1 MPRAG
6 SKKRPSIHFEARSEE
21 EKREWAKLASEEDI
35 PLTKWIGE
43 QVRKTLGE
51 AGPDSPELVEARHTI
66 DELSEKLRESQAKN
80 QALERSHT
88 TVDAELLRVRAR
100 LYGED
105 TYPVSTD
112 LAQFFMATISREG
125 EITRKELLHRI
136 EDAFDH
142 PELLDKLRELE
153 RTFSSIG
160 MLDVTSGG
168 VLRWMED
175 RS

>member
-6 SKKRPSIHFEARSEE
+6 SKERYPIHFEARSEE
-21 EKREWAKLASEEDI
+21 EKKEWTKLAYEDNI
-35 PLTKWIGE
+35 SLTKWVGV

-66 DELSEKLRESQAKN
+66 DELREKLHESQAKN
-80 QALERSHT
+80 QTLERSHA
-88 TVDAELLRVRAR
+88 TVDTELLRVRAR

-105 TYPVSTD
+105 SDSVSTD
-112 LAQFFMATISREG
+112 LAQFFVATISREG

-136 EDAFDH
+136 DDAFDH
-142 PELLDKLRELE
+142 PELLDNLRQLE

-160 MLDVTSGG
+160 KLDVTSQG

-175 RS
+175 

>member
-1 MPRAG
+1 
-6 SKKRPSIHFEARSEE
+6 
-21 EKREWAKLASEEDI
+21 
-35 PLTKWIGE
+35 
-43 QVRKTLGE
+43 
-51 AGPDSPELVEARHTI
+51 
-66 DELSEKLRESQAKN
+66 
-80 QALERSHT
+80 
-88 TVDAELLRVRAR
+88 
-100 LYGED
+100 
-105 TYPVSTD
+105 
-112 LAQFFMATISREG
+112 MATISREG

>member
-1 MPRAG
+1 M
-6 SKKRPSIHFEARSEE
+6 HFEARSKE
-21 EKREWAKLASEEDI
+21 EKQEWTKLANEDNI
-35 PLTKWIGE
+35 SVTKWLGV

-51 AGPDSPELVEARHTI
+51 ADDSPELAESRRTI
-66 DELSEKLRESQAKN
+66 DELSEKLHESQAKN
-80 QALERSHT
+80 QTLERSHA

-105 TYPVSTD
+105 SDSVITG
-112 LAQFFMATISREG
+112 LAQYFKSTISREG

-136 EDAFDH
+136 DDAFDH
-142 PELLDKLRELE
+142 PELLDEILQLE

-160 MLDVTSGG
+160 MLDVTSQG

-175 RS
+175 